1 MVSKLGNHD
10 VGQQPSGWDALVD
23 DLSRNR
29 CLDKRFAVIAD
40 PFATYMTL
48 DGEHARCVIQL
59 LTDIFTDAF
68 QRAAAWAVSVV
79 RFVMDQCAW
88 KLSRQCSALGLLLFL
103 GRRWHCLQGLKL
115 CFNRCDICI

>member
-79 RFVMDQCAW
+79 RFVMDQCGN
-88 KLSRQCSALGLLLFL
+88 SAGNAVRLGF
-103 GRRWHCLQGLKL
+103 
-115 CFNRCDICI
+115 CFFSVAAGTACKA